1 MNCDE
6 IVSGLILEFRRG
18 TLIMVVLAQLN
29 KPMYGYSLVKELE
42 GKGISIEGNTLYP
55 LLRRLESQGLL
66 KSEWETEATKPRK
79 YYIITED
86 GKLVYKKIKE
96 HWKKFSQSINVL
108 KELEGKGISIEG
120 NTLYPLL
127 RRLESQGLLKSE
139 WETEATKPRKYYIIT
154 EDGKLVYKKIKE
166 HWKKFSQSINV
177 LMEEE

>member
-66 KSEWETEATKPRK
+66 KSEC
-79 YYIITED
+79 ITSLQKMENWFIKKLKNT
-86 GKLVYKKIKE
+86 GKNFL
-96 HWKKFSQSINVL
+96 SQSM
-108 KELEGKGISIEG
+108 
-120 NTLYPLL
+120 
-127 RRLESQGLLKSE
+127 
-139 WETEATKPRKYYIIT
+139 
-154 EDGKLVYKKIKE
+154 
-166 HWKKFSQSINV
+166 F
-177 LMEEE
+177 

>member
-86 GKLVYKKIKE
+86 GKLVY
-96 HWKKFSQSINVL
+96 
-108 KELEGKGISIEG
+108 
-120 NTLYPLL
+120 
-127 RRLESQGLLKSE
+127 R
-139 WETEATKPRKYYIIT
+139 
-154 EDGKLVYKKIKE
+154 KIKE

>member
-42 GKGISIEGNTLYP
+42 GKGNTLYP

-66 KSEWETEATKPRK
+66 KSEWETE
-79 YYIITED
+79 E
-86 GKLVYKKIKE
+86 
-96 HWKKFSQSINVL
+96 
-108 KELEGKGISIEG
+108 
-120 NTLYPLL
+120 
-127 RRLESQGLLKSE
+127 
-139 WETEATKPRKYYIIT
+139 TKPRKYYIIT

>member
-66 KSEWETEATKPRK
+66 KSEWETSEAKPRK
-79 YYIITED
+79 YYKITDD
-86 GKLVYKKIKE
+86 GLIVLEKVVK
-96 HWKKFSQSINVL
+96 HWKNFSYNVNRL
-108 KELEGKGISIEG
+108 LEDNNEK
-120 NTLYPLL
+120 
-127 RRLESQGLLKSE
+127 
-139 WETEATKPRKYYIIT
+139 
-154 EDGKLVYKKIKE
+154 
-166 HWKKFSQSINV
+166 
-177 LMEEE
+177 

>member
-66 KSEWETEATKPRK
+66 KSEWETEKTKQEN
-79 YYIITED
+79 IISSQKMGSWFIKKLKNT
-86 GKLVYKKIKE
+86 GKNF
-96 HWKKFSQSINVL
+96 HSQSM
-108 KELEGKGISIEG
+108 
-120 NTLYPLL
+120 
-127 RRLESQGLLKSE
+127 
-139 WETEATKPRKYYIIT
+139 
-154 EDGKLVYKKIKE
+154 
-166 HWKKFSQSINV
+166 F
-177 LMEEE
+177 